1 MHTVEGPF
9 ASQGIRFTSM
19 VRTFTLDFVLTRAG
33 DEPDVSCWVQGEGH
47 IGDVRRREGTQDRP
61 EEGEGGGGD
70 AEAQDEGHRA
80 RNVRRDGQSC
90 ILWTNRTNLLHIDC

>member
-19 VRTFTLDFVLTRAG
+19 VRTFTLDFVLTREYCVARAG

-61 EEGEGGGGD
+61 
-70 AEAQDEGHRA
+70 
-80 RNVRRDGQSC
+80 
-90 ILWTNRTNLLHIDC
+90 